1 MTLTPLINRPCKILT
16 RVITGEDDYG
26 NDTHE
31 DTVVDTV
38 CELQSLAQRK
48 SNEDEDHNQL
58 SSTTWKL
65 FLNTGETIT
74 ARDAVVVDGER
85 YELAGEV
92 SDVWNPRTQLIS
104 HIEATVIRTSTEEGS

>member
-38 CELQSLAQRK
+38 CELQQRQR
-48 SNEDEDHNQL
+48 SEDDGHNEL
-58 SSTTWKL
+58 SKTSWL
-65 FLNTGETIT
+65 LVLDTGETIT
-74 ARDAVVVDGER
+74 ARDAVVVDGDR
-85 YELAGEV
+85 YELDGEPA
-92 SDVWNPRTQLIS
+92 DVWNPRTQLIS
-104 HIEATVIRTSTEEGS
+104 HIEATVVRTSTEEGS